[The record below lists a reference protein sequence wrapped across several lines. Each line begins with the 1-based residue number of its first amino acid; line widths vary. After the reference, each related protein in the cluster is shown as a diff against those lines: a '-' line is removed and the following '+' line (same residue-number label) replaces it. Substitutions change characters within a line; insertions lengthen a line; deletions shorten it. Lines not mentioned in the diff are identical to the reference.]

1 MDEIQHWVSLY
12 LPNLKLHVLGTET
25 VNTLYM
31 TFISGALSCILGILI
46 GTFLF
51 LTVQDGKKE
60 NIAAYRVLSFVVNIF
75 RAVPFIILIIL
86 LFPFTKWLIG
96 TILGVNAAIPALVI
110 SASAFYARL
119 VEIALRE
126 VDKGVIEASQ
136 SMGAKLHTL
145 IFNVLIP
152 ESSPALISG
161 LTVTFISLVGGTAI
175 AGAIGAGGLG
185 NLAYLEGFQRSHMDV
200 VWVATLVILTI
211 VLCIQVI
218 GDTLVRWIDKR

>member
-1 MDEIQHWVSLY
+1 MDEIQHWISTY
-12 LPNLKLHVLGTET
+12 LPNLKINVLGVET

-31 TFISGALSCILGILI
+31 TIMSGALSCILGILI
-46 GTFLF
+46 GIFLF
-51 LTVQDGKKE
+51 LTAKDGEKE
-60 NIAAYRVLSFVVNIF
+60 NIPVYRILSFVVNIF

-96 TILGVNAAIPALVI
+96 TILGVNAALPALVI

-136 SMGAKLHTL
+136 SMGSKLHTL

-161 LTVTFISLVGGTAI
+161 LTVTLISLVGGTAI

-200 VWVATLVILTI
+200 VWAATLVILAI

-218 GDTLVRWIDKR
+218 GDTLVRCIDKR

>member
-1 MDEIQHWVSLY
+1 MDGVQHWVSIY
-12 LPNLKLHVLGTET
+12 LPNLKLNILGVET
-25 VNTLYM
+25 ANTLYM
-31 TFISGALSCILGILI
+31 TLISGALSCILGILI
-46 GTFLF
+46 GIFLF
-51 LTVQDGKKE
+51 LTAKDGEKE
-60 NIAAYRVLSFVVNIF
+60 NITVYRILSFIVNIF

-86 LFPFTKWLIG
+86 LFPFTKWIIG
-96 TILGVNAAIPALVI
+96 TILGVNAALPALVI

-161 LTVTFISLVGGTAI
+161 LTVTLISLVGGTAI

-200 VWVATLVILTI
+200 VWAATLVILAI
-211 VLCIQVI
+211 VLCIQVT

>member
-1 MDEIQHWVSLY
+1 MDEIQHWTSTY
-12 LPNLKLHVLGTET
+12 LPNLKINVLGVET

-31 TFISGALSCILGILI
+31 TIMSGALSCILGILI
-46 GTFLF
+46 GIFLF
-51 LTVQDGKKE
+51 LTAKDGEKE
-60 NIAAYRVLSFVVNIF
+60 NIPVYRILSFVVNIF

-96 TILGVNAAIPALVI
+96 TILGVNAALPALVI

-136 SMGAKLHTL
+136 SMGSKLHTL

-161 LTVTFISLVGGTAI
+161 LTVTLISLVGGTAI

-200 VWVATLVILTI
+200 VWAATLVILAI
-211 VLCIQVI
+211 VLCIQVM
-218 GDTLVRWIDKR
+218 GDTLVRCIDKR

>member
-1 MDEIQHWVSLY
+1 MDDAQQWISQY
-12 LPNLKLHVLGTET
+12 LPYLKLNVLGIET
-25 VNTLYM
+25 ISTLYM
-31 TFISGALSCILGILI
+31 TFVSGALSCLLGIFL
-46 GTFLF
+46 GVFLF
-51 LTVQDGKKE
+51 LTAKDGGKE
-60 NIAAYRVLSFVVNIF
+60 NLSVYRTLSFIVNIF

-96 TILGVNAAIPALVI
+96 TILGVNAALPALVI

-119 VEIALRE
+119 VELALRE
-126 VDKGVIEASQ
+126 VDRGVIEASQ

-145 IFNVLIP
+145 IFRVLIP

-161 LTVTFISLVGGTAI
+161 LTVTLISLVGGTAI

-200 VWVATLVILTI
+200 VWAATLVILVI
-211 VLCIQVI
+211 VLCIQVV

>member
-1 MDEIQHWVSLY
+1 MDEAQQWISHY
-12 LPNLKLHVLGTET
+12 LPHLKLNVLGIET

-31 TFISGALSCILGILI
+31 TFLSGILSGILGIFL
-46 GTFLF
+46 GVFLF
-51 LTVQDGKKE
+51 LTAKDGEKE
-60 NIAAYRVLSFVVNIF
+60 NLPVYRILSFIVNIF

-119 VEIALRE
+119 VELALRE

-136 SMGAKLHTL
+136 SMGSKLSTL
-145 IFNVLIP
+145 IFRVLIP

-161 LTVTFISLVGGTAI
+161 LTVTLISLVGGTAI

-200 VWVATLVILTI
+200 VWVATLVILAI
-211 VLCIQVI
+211 VLCIQVL